1 MKYAIQHSLRIKVA
15 ALTTAICLLIF
26 VGLILINSHDQKDH
40 NLGQLQTFS
49 IRLMELL
56 QLAVHEPMAI
66 GDNRATMA
74 QFHKLSQNLD
84 NIQIHLTDFKGN
96 VTYSTVPTLVRSDL
110 VPALEAK
117 GADIKVQQLLLESLQ
132 APVQSGAMVD
142 LDGAPH
148 YAQVLTIKNEKSCH
162 HCHGKSRAI
171 LGSMVLLQDVEEEM
185 HSLSRAQRDS
195 ALVSLAGLVLL
206 LVLLLTFMRVSVVS
220 RVKALAERTERVRQ
234 GDLDQEFLIGG
245 KDELGSLGQN
255 LHFMVAEIKSK
266 VNEAEASSKLASEEA
281 KRAHLAMEEANEAQE
296 VAKRLSHYQKQEV
309 DKLSEALK
317 QLALGDLNAR
327 YRAGEAE
334 EELAETRESFKDIEE
349 AMAETANSLKK
360 MIAAMKEQADVLV
373 HCSEDLAT
381 VSTTLSGSSEEL
393 SVRAGAV
400 AGASE
405 QISTNIGT
413 MAVAT
418 EEVSANINSV
428 SSTAEEMSMT
438 MGNVAESIHQLR
450 RAIASIAEYSQE
462 GADVAMRANNMASSA
477 TSTMNQLGEA
487 ARDIG
492 KVTEVIKRIAEQTN
506 LLALNATIEAASAGD
521 AGKGFAVVAHEIKEL
536 ANQSAKAAE
545 DIASKIAGV
554 QGNAH
559 AAVNVMKDI
568 SSIIETINSQ
578 VRDITKN
585 VEQQDSAANEITLSI
600 TETSKGADDIAL
612 AISELA
618 KGANDMS
625 CNAGDIS
632 KGANEMSSNILS
644 VSKSAEIG
652 RDEAKRVN
660 SLADE
665 LTRVANMLQ
674 TMVRK
679 FTL

>member
-1 MKYAIQHSLRIKVA
+1 MKCTFQKSLRIKVA
-15 ALTTAICLLIF
+15 ALTTAISLLIF
-26 VGLILINSHDQKDH
+26 VGLIFINSVEQKEH
-40 NLGQLQTFS
+40 NLEQLQSFS
-49 IRLMELL
+49 VRLMELL
-56 QLAVHEPMAI
+56 QLAVREPMAV
-66 GDNRATMA
+66 GDNKATME
-74 QFHKLSQNLD
+74 QFHKLSKNLD
-84 NIQIHLTDFKGN
+84 RIHIHLTDYKGN
-96 VTYSTVPTLVRSDL
+96 VTYSTLPSLIRSDL
-110 VPALEAK
+110 APALGAQ
-117 GADIKVQQLLLESLQ
+117 GADSQVLQLLENSLET
-132 APVQSGAMVD
+132 PVQSGARVS
-142 LDGAPH
+142 LDGVPH
-148 YAQVLTIKNEKSCH
+148 YAQVLTIKNEASCH
-162 HCHGKSRAI
+162 HCHGTSRDI
-171 LGSMVLLQDVEEEM
+171 LGSMVLLQDIDEEIS
-185 HSLSRAQRDS
+185 SLSRAQRNS
-195 ALVSLAGLVLL
+195 ALVSLAGLCLL
-206 LVLLLTFMRVSVVS
+206 LVLLLTFIRVSVIN
-220 RVKALAERTERVRQ
+220 RVKALAERTEKVRQ

-245 KDELGSLGQN
+245 ADELGCLGQN

-266 VNEAEASSKLASEEA
+266 VNEAHASSKLASEEA

-296 VAKRLSHYQKQEV
+296 MAKQLSQYQKEEV
-309 DKLSEALK
+309 DKLSDALK
-317 QLALGDLNAR
+317 QLAAGDLTAR
-327 YRAGEAE
+327 YVVGKANGD
-334 EELAETRESFKDIEE
+334 LAEARESFKEIEQ
-349 AMAETANSLKK
+349 AMTATTTSLQK

-373 HCSEDLAT
+373 HCSDDLAT
-381 VSTTLSGSSEEL
+381 VSTKLSESSEDL
-393 SVRAGAV
+393 SMRAGAV

-405 QISTNIGT
+405 QISTNIST

-418 EEVSANINSV
+418 EEVSTNINSV

-438 MGNVAESIHQLR
+438 MNNVAEAIHQLR
-450 RAIASIAEYSQE
+450 RAISSIAEYSQE
-462 GADVAMRANNMASSA
+462 GANVALRANNMASSA

-554 QGNAH
+554 QSNAQ
-559 AAVNVMKDI
+559 AAVSVMKDI
-568 SSIIETINSQ
+568 STIIETINSQ

-585 VEQQDSAANEITLSI
+585 VEQQDNAANEITLSI

-652 RDEAKRVN
+652 RDGAKRVN
-660 SLADE
+660 SLADQ